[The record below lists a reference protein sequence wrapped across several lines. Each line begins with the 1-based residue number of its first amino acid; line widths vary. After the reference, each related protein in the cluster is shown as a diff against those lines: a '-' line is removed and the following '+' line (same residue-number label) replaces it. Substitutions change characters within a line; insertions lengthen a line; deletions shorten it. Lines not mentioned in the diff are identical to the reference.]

1 MEKKI
6 YRKVV
11 KRVVMF
17 VAALFLLFPGM
28 SFAEVPTYLI
38 ELEDYGISVYDVS
51 GDWCEAI
58 DDELIDGIDEF
69 DGFELRICSVVTMD
83 TKGKLT
89 GIETLSV
96 WDPIL
101 FEEYEL
107 LVTADLKGTF
117 KRGGN
122 GINKYKTKAKGTGTF
137 LGEKLTFTDEV
148 KKELTEKLEDGED
161 FTSWNGEQKLKFK
174 VKGEGTI
181 KQEEPI
187 VDLVSGLD
195 GDAVVGVLAVLG
207 EGRLIL
213 EPEWEDLEDIEGDL
227 IDWDLNDWENI
238 DDYSLNAK
246 VKNNSKK
253 NLTKVK
259 CKGETE
265 KGLKIKLKIDD
276 RIWAAN
282 KLLDPLDVKARIC
295 TKIKGKVL
303 GQKLNYKK

>member
-69 DGFELRICSVVTMD
+69 DGFELRTCSVVTMD

-276 RIWAAN
+276 AIWAAN
-282 KLLDPLDVKARIC
+282 ELLDPLDVKARIC
-295 TKIKGKVL
+295 TKITGKVL

>member
-276 RIWAAN
+276 AIWAAN
-282 KLLDPLDVKARIC
+282 ELLDPLDVKARIC
-295 TKIKGKVL
+295 TKITGKVL